1 MKLNN
6 IYEAAG
12 GINNGGTP
20 VLNIGKIFGQLIDI
34 LFNDARYKDSEPAK
48 MLRLYFKQ
56 PNSDT
61 WGTISDD
68 FISGT
73 IAVLNSDKEKANDYN
88 DLKKSLA
95 ELKTYSPSVITSA
108 LYAIEPKYL
117 LKTDL
122 KSLAQNT
129 KDTEKSMLALQPSGW
144 VAMLSNTDGVSK
156 SQLKEVRKKITDEGK
171 KISKDVSKNFPGATL
186 KKKF

>member
-1 MKLNN
+1 MKLYN

-12 GINNGGTP
+12 GLTSGGTP
-20 VLNIGKIFGQLIDI
+20 VLNISKIFGQLIEL
-34 LFNDARYKDSEPAK
+34 LFNDERYKDSEPSK
-48 MLRLYFKQ
+48 LLNIYFKK

-61 WGTISDD
+61 WATISDD
-68 FISGT
+68 FIAGT
-73 IAVLNSDKEKANDYN
+73 IKLIDSDKEAANN
-88 DLKKSLA
+88 QKDLKKSLA
-95 ELKTYSPSVITSA
+95 ELGSFAPSIITSA

-129 KDTEKSMLALQPSGW
+129 QETAKTMLALQPSGW

-156 SQLKEVRKKITDEGK
+156 SQLKEVRKKISDGGK
-171 KISKDVSKNFPGATL
+171 KISQDVTKNFPGSAL

>member
-12 GINNGGTP
+12 GLSNGGTP
-20 VLNIGKIFGQLIDI
+20 VLNISKIFGQLIE
-34 LFNDARYKDSEPAK
+34 LLLNDERYKDSEPS
-48 MLRLYFKQ
+48 RLLSIYFKK

-61 WGTISDD
+61 WSTISEDFITGTIKLID
-68 FISGT
+68 
-73 IAVLNSDKEKANDYN
+73 SDKENANN
-88 DLKKSLA
+88 QRDLKKSLA
-95 ELKTYSPSVITSA
+95 ELRTYAPSIITSA

-129 KDTEKSMLALQPSGW
+129 QETAKTMLALQPSGW
-144 VAMLSNTDGVSK
+144 VAMLSNTGGVSK
-156 SQLKEVRKKITDEGK
+156 SQLKEVRRKISDEGK
-171 KISKDVSKNFPGATL
+171 KIAKDVTKNFPGSAL